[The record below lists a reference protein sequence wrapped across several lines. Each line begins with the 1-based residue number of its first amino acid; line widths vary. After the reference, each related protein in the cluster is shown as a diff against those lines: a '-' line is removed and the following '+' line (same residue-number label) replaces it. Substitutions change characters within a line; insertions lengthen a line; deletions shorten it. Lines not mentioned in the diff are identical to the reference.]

1 MIADVR
7 ERLEKV
13 PFVPFVIRT
22 SDGHEYAVPTVDHAF
37 ITLLGNRVVVVAD
50 NARPTFS
57 GRCMLTALLTSRTAS
72 SRGSATSC
80 LVRRLDNFRRASYA
94 LVYGRS

>member
-22 SDGHEYAVPTVDHAF
+22 SDGHEYSVPTVDHAF
-37 ITLLGNRVVVVAD
+37 ITPRGTRVVVVAD
-50 NARPTFS
+50 N
-57 GRCMLTALLTSRTAS
+57 G
-72 SRGSATSC
+72 ATNVLGPLHINSI
-80 LVRRLDNFRRASYA
+80 VDQPD
-94 LVYGRS
+94 GE

>member
-1 MIADVR
+1 MIANVR

-37 ITLLGNRVVVVAD
+37 ITPRGNRIVVVAD
-50 NARPTFS
+50 N
-57 GRCMLTALLTSRTAS
+57 G
-72 SRGSATSC
+72 ATNVLGPLHVNST
-80 LVRRLDNFRRASYA
+80 VDQPD
-94 LVYGRS
+94 GE